1 MLSIWL
7 SINFSNAGNGSK
19 RSRQL
24 VGSFCWKKS
33 QAASSSVSCISPETD
48 EPVCFGKRRELKW
61 ALFEG
66 DAPGSL
72 SKKAHFEECACGI
85 LCARTN
91 FDLCGDAEEFFL
103 VLQMPMAQRNG
114 VFFRECPEAR
124 KSEAKKGGR
133 RASCPLSKRQPRDFE
148 SFCGD
153 AGIFLGYFLGV

>member
-1 MLSIWL
+1 MLEWPDGSNHRSPSMLSIWL

-66 DAPGSL
+66 DETGSL
-72 SKKAHFEECACGI
+72 SKKAHFEECACGVW
-85 LCARTN
+85 RVRKE
-91 FDLCGDAEEFFL
+91 FDICGDAARLFL
-103 VLQMPMAQRNG
+103 ALQMPMARRNG
-114 VFFRECPEAR
+114 VFKEGL
-124 KSEAKKGGR
+124 EAKKRGSR
-133 RASCPLSKRQPRDFE
+133 VARLLSERQ
-148 SFCGD
+148 
-153 AGIFLGYFLGV
+153 